1 MIKKLNLLSLSIV
14 LTVFVFIATTAV
26 QKMFVAYEPTAKVLV
41 AAQDIQ
47 VNRPLDKFMFKLVDV
62 PLNLVMNLKV
72 LKKFDDISGQY
83 STEYIHNGEI
93 LRDEA
98 IALKNEVK
106 IIEIEPGREK
116 VSVKFKAP
124 ENAVSYQ
131 IKTGDKV
138 NLYFTG
144 RNGLVK
150 SLCSNKEISS
160 PTALDIRDESYST
173 VKLLDTTP
181 ILGIFDE
188 TGNSLNDTQRN
199 AKIDTVVFSVNH
211 QDSML
216 INNLKE
222 QGTFDIAGLPY

>member
-1 MIKKLNLLSLSIV
+1 LIKKLNLLSLSFV
-14 LTVFVFIATTAV
+14 LTVSVFIATTAV
-26 QKMFVAYEPTAKVLV
+26 QRVFVAYEPTVKVLV

-47 VNRPLDKFMFKLVDV
+47 VNRPVNKFMFKQVNV
-62 PLNLVMNLKV
+62 PLNVVMNFKV
-72 LKKFDDISGQY
+72 LKNFDDISGQY

-116 VSVKFKAP
+116 VSVKLKAP

-144 RNGLVK
+144 RNRLVK
-150 SLCSNKEISS
+150 SLCSNKETSS
-160 PTALDIRDESYST
+160 PAALDIRDESYST
-173 VKLLDTTP
+173 VKLLDTTS

-188 TGNSLNDTQRN
+188 TGNSLSDIQRN

-211 QDSML
+211 QDSIL
-216 INNLKE
+216 ISNLKD
-222 QGTFDIAGLPY
+222 QGTFDITGLPY